1 MSQTATDTS
10 NKVGAKDK
18 KTSKVV
24 ASNRRDIPIASFDF
38 TNGAFAKSR
47 KARLLSLIILG
58 LTVLALIFTIY
69 RALGNFAEASSNNSR
84 SKQLRDTGDTIVS
97 EYSTFSDKG
106 TDTMALVS
114 KYNATTSALS
124 AVAYGQADVEKFFT
138 EILNYS
144 GPELTIASMEY
155 NHNPKTDNGTYKKNQ
170 ASVKVQI
177 TVNGTSI
184 GAVLEFITKVTSME
198 LLTNVT
204 TTRSSLS
211 SVIAGDILV
220 NNPPTI
226 LIEKLADLGI
236 RYNKEG
242 QALAPIVV
250 ADPTAV
256 TTVP

>member
-10 NKVGAKDK
+10 DKVEAKDK

-24 ASNRRDIPIASFDF
+24 TSNRRDIPIASFDF
-38 TNGAFAKSR
+38 TDGAFAKSR
-47 KARLLSLIILG
+47 KTRLLSLIILG
-58 LTVLALIFTIY
+58 LAILVLIFTIF
-69 RALGNFAEASSNNSR
+69 RATGNFAKASSNNAR
-84 SKQLRDTGDTIVS
+84 SEQLKDTGDTIVA

-124 AVAYGQADVEKFFT
+124 TVAYGQADVEKFFT
-138 EILNYS
+138 EILSYS
-144 GPELTIASMEY
+144 GPELAIATMEY
-155 NHNPKTDNGTYKKNQ
+155 NPKISDGTYEKNQ
-170 ASVKVQI
+170 PSVKVRI
-177 TVNGTSI
+177 AVNGTSI
-184 GAVLEFITKVTSME
+184 GAVLEFVTKVTSMD

-204 TTRSSLS
+204 ATRSGLS
-211 SVIAGDILV
+211 ALVSGDILV
-220 NNPPTI
+220 NNPPTL

-242 QALAPIVV
+242 QVLTPTVV
-250 ADPTAV
+250 VDPTTV